1 LRLSILLL
9 MTILVPVTRRY
20 WAPRVASSLVCTSET
35 PHSDALLLENF
46 DPDYL
51 VFERAETL
59 VRAGVASRVIVHVH
73 ASGED
78 GEPNGVDRG
87 IVELFAKIARLPQF
101 EIVPIRQTEP
111 ISFNAAVQI
120 RDALLEKQVRSVVV
134 IAPGF
139 RSRRSALVYRQVLT
153 PAGIRVAC
161 DPVFGVYTPAN
172 WTETWHGIQGVIEH
186 FTKLQYYRFWVLPWN
201 GS

>member
-1 LRLSILLL
+1 
-9 MTILVPVTRRY
+9 
-20 WAPRVASSLVCTSET
+20 VCTPET
-35 PHSDALLLENF
+35 PVSDALLLENF
-46 DPDYL
+46 DPDFL

-59 VRAGVASRVIVHVH
+59 VRAGVSSRVIVHVH

-120 RDALLEKQVRSVVV
+120 RDALLEKHVRSVVV

-153 PAGIRVAC
+153 PAGIRVTC
-161 DPVFGVYTPAN
+161 DPVFGVNTLQIGPTPG
-172 WTETWHGIQGVIEH
+172 TEFKAFSSISPSCSTTVFGSFPGIGRNTLPEGVMLE
-186 FTKLQYYRFWVLPWN
+186 V
-201 GS
+201 